1 MNSLSNQMDDKQK
14 SLESH
19 NELPALH
26 ELPFIKW
33 IAALSLLSAFLWGI
47 FYETEKITTFYPV
60 GTIPFVHYLAVI
72 AYMMG
77 SLVAASISGSLLLKA
92 WKASCWSE
100 SERNMF
106 YGSLSVGGIFFVTG
120 LEFLEVELLEMYH
133 PLFFFITKISLII
146 LMIRYILRIL
156 RSERQRSD
164 R

>member
-1 MNSLSNQMDDKQK
+1 MDDKQK

-106 YGSLSVGGIFFVTG
+106 YGSLSVGGIFFCYRIRISGGGIVG
-120 LEFLEVELLEMYH
+120 NVSP
-133 PLFFFITKISLII
+133 PLFLYNQNIFDYFDDSLYSPDSSKRTPAVRPVII
-146 LMIRYILRIL
+146 
-156 RSERQRSD
+156 
-164 R
+164 